1 MVKFLTLMSACSVSG
16 SAFAVT
22 TWVTPSSTPN
32 SNANWPAVNGT
43 YSQNFGIAFK
53 TGSSGSFG
61 IDWITLNLNTSN
73 VTAGSSSLKIAL
85 RNTTNST
92 AYSAVAG
99 TTEYAMDIVNFTMPT
114 TTATMFD
121 LELDFSDLPNISSYS
136 MQSDTSYALILYAPS
151 NNIGMGRITGYANG
165 TTNTHYTTSDGFAV
179 LDTFR
184 GNSPNYSNNPSSFP
198 ALGISFGETS
208 AVPEPGQMGGV
219 AAFLA
224 GSLFLRTR
232 RRPRFDMAD

>member
-1 MVKFLTLMSACSVSG
+1 MVKFLTPMFACLMSS

-22 TWVTPSSTPN
+22 AWVTPTDAPN

-53 TGSSGSFG
+53 TGLSGPFG

-85 RNTTNST
+85 RNTTDST

-136 MQSDTSYALILYAPS
+136 MQSDTSYALILYAPG
-151 NNIGMGRITGYANG
+151 NNIGMGRITGYLNG
-165 TTNTHYTTSDGFAV
+165 TTNDQYTTSDGFAV

-184 GNSPNYSNNPSSFP
+184 NNSPNYQNSASSFP
-198 ALGISFGETS
+198 SLGISFGETS
-208 AVPEPGQMGGV
+208 AVPEPGQLGGL

-232 RRPRFDMAD
+232 RRSRFDIAD